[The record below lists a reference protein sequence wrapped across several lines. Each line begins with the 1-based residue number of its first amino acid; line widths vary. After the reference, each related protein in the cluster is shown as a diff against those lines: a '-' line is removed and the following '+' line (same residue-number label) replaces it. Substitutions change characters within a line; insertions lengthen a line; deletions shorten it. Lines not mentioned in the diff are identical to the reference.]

1 MTNQEIW
8 DKYQDRTLGILR
20 KLSEELRAYGLRV
33 GEPWLVY
40 EEWDDP
46 SWGWVV
52 EADSLDIPPDLLVRV
67 EVQLNPRP
75 GNRTEF
81 GIVANAFRRESNAIM
96 QIKILAGKYAGYSV
110 DKNDASAIEA
120 HIRQLESEEILKPI
134 REAVIRFVK
143 DLRRKFRKSPREWSP
158 RWDKPSMGGA
168 RGFSPIRIN
177 IVEQEGWKWKDS
189 EVSGWASDNA
199 LDDLVH
205 MSDATR
211 KELVRDLIE
220 ASMTKKEQK
229 AITDEDLEKISEQ
242 LEEDW
247 QSLEETKNAIQDA
260 HYWAWEVAY
269 MPEDGD
275 IEYSMEKD
283 KDFWGEDIR
292 PNDYWKLVLREE
304 GASGPREWSP
314 HPTETDF
321 WKDLAN
327 RVRFERKPDYY
338 DRHLVFD
345 WGQSKTV
352 RELLEA
358 LKEHPEEGSRKEV
371 EQELRDWADT
381 FTSEVLSHLDDRM
394 QNVDTSYRVD
404 FNPQWK
410 RILSDKSRMANVRDE
425 LLEFL
430 QMGPRDWSPR
440 RGKK

>member
-1 MTNQEIW
+1 MT
-8 DKYQDRTLGILR
+8 
-20 KLSEELRAYGLRV
+20 
-33 GEPWLVY
+33 
-40 EEWDDP
+40 
-46 SWGWVV
+46 
-52 EADSLDIPPDLLVRV
+52 
-67 EVQLNPRP
+67 RP
-75 GNRTEF
+75 
-81 GIVANAFRRESNAIM
+81 IA
-96 QIKILAGKYAGYSV
+96 
-110 DKNDASAIEA
+110 
-120 HIRQLESEEILKPI
+120 
-134 REAVIRFVK
+134 
-143 DLRRKFRKSPREWSP
+143 
-158 RWDKPSMGGA
+158 
-168 RGFSPIRIN
+168 PIRIN
-177 IVEQEGWKWKDS
+177 IVDESGWKWKD
-189 EVSGWASDNA
+189 VSDWASDNA
-199 LDDLVH
+199 WDDLIN
-205 MSDATR
+205 MSDETR
-211 KELVRDLIE
+211 KDLVLDLIH
-220 ASMTKKEQK
+220 ASMTKKEEK

-247 QSLEETKNAIQDA
+247 HSLEETKNAIQDA

-275 IEYSMEKD
+275 IQYAMEKD

-358 LKEHPEEGSRKEV
+358 LKEHPEEGSCKEV